1 MATAHLTQAPQHS
14 FETLTDDEMYA
25 RALASD
31 ASYNGAFFI
40 GVLTTGIYC
49 LPSCHARKPFRRN
62 VRFFPD
68 VESARAAGLRACKK
82 CYPDDFALGLD
93 PLLDQVDALAAEV
106 RVDPASFPDVAALVK
121 RSGYGTTRLYQLF
134 SLRFNLTPAEFLIE
148 TRLAL
153 AKRLLDESD
162 ASVTNVAF
170 AAGFSSLTAFHQN
183 FKRLTGRTPAAYRRS
198 CASKLG
204 LATVPNS

>member
-1 MATAHLTQAPQHS
+1 
-14 FETLTDDEMYA
+14 MYA

-31 ASYNGAFFI
+31 ASYNGSFFI

-68 VESARAAGLRACKK
+68 VEAARAAGLRACKK
-82 CYPDDFALGLD
+82 CFPDDFARGLD
-93 PLLDQVDALAAEV
+93 PVLDEVDALAAEV
-106 RVDPASFPDVAALVK
+106 RGDPAAFPDAAALVK

-148 TRLAL
+148 TKLDVAT
-153 AKRLLDESD
+153 RLLADSD
-162 ASVTNVAF
+162 ASIADVAF

-183 FKRLTGRTPAAYRRS
+183 FKRLTGQTPAAYRR
-198 CASKLG
+198 AHQRD
-204 LATVPNS
+204 LALVQ